1 MATASLLLSFVDVE
15 FEKGQDLNILT
26 PITSVSMG
34 YIDDGSL
41 HHVRWDCESDEA
53 WKLVSATLIQAYNAS
68 SSRCNALTLVGYNL
82 RNLVWPALAANL
94 MRTGN
99 PIPYSL
105 KCDATHKW
113 NNVPMIDLYNVLIQG
128 GFSDKPISLEDACW
142 FFGIHTEDEANIV
155 KVYQLFNYMNDYIVV
170 K

>member
-1 MATASLLLSFVDVE
+1 MATASLLLTFVDVE
-15 FEKGQDLNILT
+15 FEKGHDLNILT
-26 PITSVSMG
+26 PIRRVGMG
-34 YIDDGSL
+34 YIDYGRL
-41 HHVRWDCESDEA
+41 QHTYIDCESDGA
-53 WKLVSATLIQAYNAS
+53 WKYVSDTLIQAYNAS

-82 RNLVWPALAANL
+82 RNLVWPAIAANL

-155 KVYQLFNYMNDYIVV
+155 KINKLFNCMNDYIVV

>member
-15 FEKGQDLNILT
+15 FEKGDDVNILT
-26 PITSVSMG
+26 PITRVSIG
-34 YIDDGSL
+34 YINNGKLDRT
-41 HHVRWDCESDEA
+41 HIDCESDEA
-53 WKLVSATLIQAYNAS
+53 WKRVSDILIQAYNSAFT
-68 SSRCNALTLVGYNL
+68 RRNALTLVGYNL

-113 NNVPMIDLYNVLIQG
+113 NNVPMIDLYNVLIQV

-142 FFGIHTEDEANIV
+142 FFGIHEDEANIV